1 MYMAMQLNLNNKKR
15 GLYDG
20 SSKSWCRVAAMSRS
34 VRAPFLSSFSHKAQP
49 FICTNSTGVATARK
63 VFQRT
68 FRNKKL
74 CREFIKNLSRR
85 YFRRF
90 KKHINFRINL
100 RQTKIEYYIG
110 EKI

>member
-1 MYMAMQLNLNNKKR
+1 MYQINTYKR
-15 GLYDG
+15 RLYGG

-34 VRAPFLSSFSHKAQP
+34 VRAPFLSSFYHKAQSSSY
-49 FICTNSTGVATARK
+49 TNSTGVSTTQK
-63 VFQRT
+63 VFQRP

-100 RQTKIEYYIG
+100 RQTKIEYYVG

>member
-1 MYMAMQLNLNNKKR
+1 MYQINTYKR
-15 GLYDG
+15 RLYDG

-34 VRAPFLSSFSHKAQP
+34 VRAPFLSSFTRMSQP
-49 FICTNSTGVATARK
+49 SSYTNSTGVTTTRK
-63 VFQRT
+63 IFLRT

-74 CREFIKNLSRR
+74 CREFIKNLTRR

-100 RQTKIEYYIG
+100 RQTKIEYYVG